1 MTKLKTKQQGE
12 KMSSYNAYTGT
23 FTTKSGNVR
32 TMTFVRGNDL
42 PSSMFEGKQRPKHS
56 DGGQEVVF
64 DVNANGFRT
73 INWGTVQGSV
83 TQKTIQFSFDNYK
96 K

>member
-1 MTKLKTKQQGE
+1 
-12 KMSSYNAYTGT
+12 MSSTYNAYTGT
-23 FTTKSGNVR
+23 YTIKNGETR

-42 PSSMFEGKQRPKHS
+42 PSSMFEGKQRPKQT
-56 DGGQEVVF
+56 GQGQEVVF
-64 DVNANGFRT
+64 DVNAKGFRT
-73 INWGTVQGSV
+73 FNWGTVQGSV